1 MLSGVSWSVP
11 ANIHCASTGQPGS
24 DGTKNGP
31 RLASLNTSL
40 HPHTILL
47 SSFYLLDHQIKQFA
61 GLSCF
66 ISIML
71 GSYLYPAILR
81 FIHLQALN
89 IRIFSAEA
97 AQLHAFTSQDEQ
109 GQSFKIIQMLSLC
122 C

>member
-11 ANIHCASTGQPGS
+11 ANIHCASRGQPGS

-40 HPHTILL
+40 HPYTILL

-71 GSYLYPAILR
+71 SSDLYPGILR

-97 AQLHAFTSQDEQ
+97 AQLHSFTSQDEQ
-109 GQSFKIIQMLSLC
+109 YALSSWIP
-122 C
+122 